1 MNLKKLFGRDKPRIP
16 KVSREHPIGV
26 GVPEVY
32 DHVEPVNMNQQTRV
46 HSEERI
52 GGSEDSQIELTNMIG
67 RCFSSGARGSVT
79 PQQNLG
85 CHFSSIFPASTT
97 CLPTF
102 LKEVVNPIFVAYL
115 TATASEDWVLVLE
128 VCDRACA
135 TENNA
140 KEAVRALR
148 REFK

>member
-26 GVPEVY
+26 VY

-67 RCFSSGARGSVT
+67 RCFSSGGRGSVT

-85 CHFSSIFPASTT
+85 CHFLLFFRHPP
-97 CLPTF
+97 L
-102 LKEVVNPIFVAYL
+102 VYL
-115 TATASEDWVLVLE
+115 
-128 VCDRACA
+128 R
-135 TENNA
+135 
-140 KEAVRALR
+140 
-148 REFK
+148 F